1 MARSLT
7 AVAIQGPAGFS
18 RAIAIRRSVII
29 ENVMGADP
37 VEPHSPRAQPATWN
51 DPVRI
56 AVHRQLTPGARVQLM
71 IEASRAVL
79 RFARGRRVDER

>member
-7 AVAIQGPAGFS
+7 AVPIQGPAGFS

-29 ENVMGADP
+29 ETVMGADP
-37 VEPHSPRAQPATWN
+37 VEPHSPRAQSATWT

-56 AVHRQLTPGARVQLM
+56 AVNRQLTPATRVQLM

-79 RFARGRRVDER
+79 RFARGRRVADR